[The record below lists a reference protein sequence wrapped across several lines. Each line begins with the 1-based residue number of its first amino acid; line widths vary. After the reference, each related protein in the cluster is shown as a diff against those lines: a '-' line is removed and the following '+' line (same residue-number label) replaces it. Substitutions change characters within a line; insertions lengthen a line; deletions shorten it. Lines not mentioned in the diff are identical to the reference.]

1 MFRQIFV
8 PLALAAAFS
17 TCGTGAR
24 AGILPVTSRSEFV
37 SSIEPD
43 FYQESFDGLR
53 PNVPYTDSMA
63 FSIGSFGYEIHTD
76 GLGSNQGIYPLEN
89 QNHYGDIWFAT
100 NYDSTSVEISGFQGD
115 VDAIGGEFFLTAFES
130 GVASGVVTI
139 FAEGADNASSYAFI
153 LNGSHN
159 FVGFYAT
166 AGQTITRL
174 TIELPSRFNYATLN
188 DLIVGRR
195 IDGIPL
201 SITAV
206 PEPSGFVIMGIGTLI
221 AGTFLRRKFSSV

>member
-17 TCGTGAR
+17 ICGTGAR

-43 FYQESFDGLR
+43 FYQESFDGLS

-63 FSIGSFGYEIHTD
+63 FLNGSFGYEIHAD

-100 NYDSTSVEISGFQGD
+100 NYDSISVEISGFQGD

-139 FAEGADNASSYAFI
+139 FAEGADSASSYAFA
-153 LNGSHN
+153 LNGSQD

-206 PEPSGFVIMGIGTLI
+206 PEPSGFVIMGIGTVI
-221 AGTFLRRKFSSV
+221 AGAFLRRKFSSV